1 VLVVVVV
8 DNVAVEQTLVALV
21 LIIKVMQV
29 DQMQLVTL
37 FQQAVAAVQAL
48 LVQMD
53 LVHSRAQAV
62 LEFHHL

>member
-8 DNVAVEQTLVALV
+8 DNAAVEQTLVALV
-21 LIIKVMQV
+21 LLIKVMQV

-37 FQQAVAAVQAL
+37 IQQAVAAVQAL